1 MAAVVRGRYARCARY
16 LAGWC
21 TGSMAEP
28 LIFRPGDAATAFNVA
43 VAVWVVFELVMNV
56 RQRWRAGGP
65 AARDPTAI
73 VLSACIVAA
82 VITAEQLRP
91 QSRVPRAGGPGLAGP
106 ARPVPIAAG
115 DGPRAPAHV

>member
-65 AARDPTAI
+65 AARDPTAF

-82 VITAEQLRP
+82 VITAEPLRRKGRLP
-91 QSRVPRAGGPGLAGP
+91 WPGGLGWPVA
-106 ARPVPIAAG
+106 ARLSLM
-115 DGPRAPAHV
+115 